1 MSSTDSATALSK
13 DFASLGLSDSLL
25 SALKDVG
32 YEQPSPIQEQSIPLL
47 LQGESILGVA
57 QTGTGKTAAFALPL
71 LERLDPKIQSPQII
85 VLAPTREL
93 AIQVAEAF
101 KSYSRYLPDFT
112 VLPIYGGQDM
122 RGQLR
127 SLKRG
132 VQVIVGTPGRVLDHL
147 QRKSLD
153 LSQIR
158 AVVLDEADEM
168 LRMGF
173 IDDVEEIL
181 SNAPGA
187 CQYAL
192 FSATMPPAIKRVAE
206 KYLKGAK
213 EVRIAAKTSTVER
226 ISQHVLMVDNSHK
239 LDALTRVLEVENF
252 EGMIIFVRTK
262 SATTELAEK
271 LQARGYAAEAL
282 NGDQTQKIREQTI
295 DRLKKGRLD
304 IVVATDV
311 AARGLDVE
319 RIGLV
324 LNYDIPYDTEAYVHR
339 IGRTGRAGRE
349 GKAILFA
356 APKERRLL
364 RAIEMATKQPLTPYE
379 APSAEKISEQRIQQF
394 QENLHRTLDG
404 QDLESMKKVVL
415 DFCQENELSLEDVAA
430 ALAFRL
436 QVEQPLFPILKDL
449 PKLDKDFRG
458 RDRDRDGRGRNP
470 RDRDR
475 RGREGRE
482 GRDSRRD
489 DGIPR
494 ERYRIEVGRS
504 HDVSPGDIVGAI
516 ANEANIESKYIGHIA
531 IYDNF
536 STVELPEGMP
546 KEVLQHLQ
554 KVRIRQ
560 QLINMKPDAGKP
572 ERKPRSGS
580 GRGGPRPSSKR
591 PRS

>member
-1 MSSTDSATALSK
+1 MSDDSL
-13 DFASLGLSDSLL
+13 DFATLGLSAPIL

-32 YEQPSPIQEQSIPLL
+32 YEQPSPIQAQSIPLL

-71 LERLDPKIQSPQII
+71 LNRLDPSINSPQII

-101 KSYSRYLPDFT
+101 KSYSKYLPEFS

-132 VQVIVGTPGRVLDHL
+132 VQVVVGTPGRVLDHL

-153 LSQIR
+153 LSAIS

-181 SNAPGA
+181 SNAPGD

-206 KYLKGAK
+206 QYLKGAK

-226 ISQHVLMVDNSHK
+226 ISQFVLMVDNSHK
-239 LDALTRVLEVENF
+239 LDALTRVLEVETF
-252 EGMIIFVRTK
+252 DGMIIFVRTK
-262 SATTELAEK
+262 SATVELAEK

-295 DRLKKGRLD
+295 DRLKKGLLD
-304 IVVATDV
+304 IVIATDV

-319 RIGLV
+319 RISLV
-324 LNYDIPYDTEAYVHR
+324 MNYDIPYDTEAYVHR

-364 RAIEMATKQPLTPYE
+364 RDIERATKQALTPYE
-379 APSAEKISEQRIQQF
+379 APSAEQISTNRIQQF
-394 QENLHRTLDG
+394 QDNLLSTLEN
-404 QDLESMKKVVL
+404 QDFSRIKDIVL
-415 DFCQENELSLEDVAA
+415 TFAQEHEMTMEDVAA
-430 ALAFRL
+430 ALAFQL
-436 QVEQPLFPILKDL
+436 QVEQPLFPILREL
-449 PKLDKDFRG
+449 PKHDKDFR
-458 RDRDRDGRGRNP
+458 RDGGDRKSRRRERGERGERGGRGRDEVP
-470 RDRDR
+470 MQC
-475 RGREGRE
+475 
-482 GRDSRRD
+482 
-489 DGIPR
+489 
-494 ERYRIEVGRS
+494 YRIEVGRK
-504 HDVSPGDIVGAI
+504 HHVTPGDIVGAI
-516 ANEANIESKYIGHIA
+516 ANESGIESRHIGHIA
-531 IYDNF
+531 IHENF
-536 STVELPEGMP
+536 SLVDLPQGMP
-546 KEVLQHLQ
+546 GDVLQHMQ
-554 KVRIRQ
+554 KVRVKQ
-560 QLINMKPDAGKP
+560 QPMKMKPDTRGGSGSSRGRGSDRRP
-572 ERKPRSGS
+572 PRKPKSR
-580 GRGGPRPSSKR
+580 
-591 PRS
+591 